1 MVFLALIE
9 PLIKVRKINSTPV
22 ALEDVSHRLAKIYQ
36 ARDICST
43 LQLDYGLE
51 QLPSPALLKSN
62 LVAAKFLAD
71 AVLQQKR
78 LLIIADFDVD
88 GATSCTLMK
97 LALQSMGAQNVDYLV
112 PDRFKFGYGLTEK
125 IVDVAAELS
134 PDIIITVDNGISS
147 IAGVERAKKMGIDVL
162 ITDHH
167 LPAKSLPDAKVIVN
181 PNQPGCEFPSK
192 ALAGVGVAFYLL
204 LALRMQLRE
213 LGWFSKGQISEP
225 NLTQFLDL
233 VALGTVADIVPL
245 DHCNRILVEQGLKRI
260 RAGYCRPGITALMEL
275 SNKESARMQASDLG
289 FYVGPR
295 LNAAGRLDDMSLG
308 IECLLAENQTQA
320 LEFARILDDLNRERR
335 EIESTMQEQ
344 ALESLNELFQKEKLH
359 ESVNFGLCLYQ
370 PQWHQ
375 GIIGLLAS
383 RIKDKIHRPVI
394 VFADAAPDADE
405 LKGSARS
412 ISGLHIKEILDTL
425 AINKPQ
431 LLQKY
436 GGHAMAAGM
445 TIKKQHLQE
454 FSHAFDAAVKTQ
466 MNGQMADNILWSDG
480 ELSANE
486 ISLELA
492 LEIRNGGPWGQAFE
506 EPKFHGDFN
515 VLSSRILSGKHL
527 KLQLESQ
534 TGYNIDAIAFSVN
547 EELLET
553 RLERVKLLYRVDV
566 NYFRQQETL
575 QLMIEHIVLL

>member
-1 MVFLALIE
+1 
-9 PLIKVRKINSTPV
+9 
-22 ALEDVSHRLAKIYQ
+22 
-36 ARDICST
+36 
-43 LQLDYGLE
+43 
-51 QLPSPALLKSN
+51 
-62 LVAAKFLAD
+62 
-71 AVLQQKR
+71 
-78 LLIIADFDVD
+78 
-88 GATSCTLMK
+88 
-97 LALQSMGAQNVDYLV
+97 
-112 PDRFKFGYGLTEK
+112 
-125 IVDVAAELS
+125 
-134 PDIIITVDNGISS
+134 
-147 IAGVERAKKMGIDVL
+147 
-162 ITDHH
+162 
-167 LPAKSLPDAKVIVN
+167 
-181 PNQPGCEFPSK
+181 
-192 ALAGVGVAFYLL
+192 
-204 LALRMQLRE
+204 MQLRE